1 MDYQPFHKSHRSDR
15 SRSAVDHLLVNPIA
29 CCYDMSCIIQTQPKK
44 HVLDHADFVAPTHKH
59 ELDHEV
65 VIDDLVHDVYDDL

>member
-1 MDYQPFHKSHRSDR
+1 
-15 SRSAVDHLLVNPIA
+15 
-29 CCYDMSCIIQTQPKK
+29 MSCIIQTQPKK

>member
-1 MDYQPFHKSHRSDR
+1 M
-15 SRSAVDHLLVNPIA
+15 A